1 MSDQHK
7 VESTPAQ
14 KSHPTG
20 PTSTEGT
27 EANELRDQ
35 GRGPVNTDP
44 GHELDRN
51 VPQHT
56 GETRGSTINNDVG
69 VAGKPE
75 IREADDERTL
85 GRHQG
90 DK

>member
-1 MSDQHK
+1 MSEEYK
-7 VESTPAQ
+7 VKPTPAQ
-14 KSHPTG
+14 KSHPAG
-20 PTSTEGT
+20 PTSTEGI
-27 EANELRDQ
+27 EANDLPDK

-51 VPQHT
+51 VPHRT

-75 IREADDERTL
+75 IRDADDENTL